1 MKIVG
6 TLCCLHALPKL
17 VCKIWWVNFDNQH
30 WEDEEGDQKWKNSV
44 EWKCPNYF
52 CHFPQTH
59 IPSDMCFPEHII
71 KKRSWASSWNKLQL
85 CSYCWCGVTQKRF
98 TSLALFYKIIK
109 SFLLLL
115 RLARERNIYQLLDE
129 VGQNIV
135 PCQWRADQ
143 LFVEAEQLDDIA
155 HEQTIICRQF
165 FTGHVVGSRSMKRK
179 KNWHRMTMIF
189 NQRSCN

>member
-1 MKIVG
+1 M
-6 TLCCLHALPKL
+6 LLSA
-17 VCKIWWVNFDNQH
+17 
-30 WEDEEGDQKWKNSV
+30 
-44 EWKCPNYF
+44 Y
-52 CHFPQTH
+52 
-59 IPSDMCFPEHII
+59 
-71 KKRSWASSWNKLQL
+71 
-85 CSYCWCGVTQKRF
+85 GVTQKRF

-135 PCQWRADQ
+135 SCQWRADQ

-165 FTGHVVGSRSMKRK
+165 FAGHVVSSRPLKRK

-189 NQRSCN
+189 NQHSCN